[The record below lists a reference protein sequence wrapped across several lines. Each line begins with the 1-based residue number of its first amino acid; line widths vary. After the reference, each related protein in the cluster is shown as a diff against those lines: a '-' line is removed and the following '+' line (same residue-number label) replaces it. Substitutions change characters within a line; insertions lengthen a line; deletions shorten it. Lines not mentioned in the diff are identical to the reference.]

1 MSFRVKPCESI
12 FSTQKCFRNKP
23 SCSHPLFPSLANLY
37 SFESLPFCFSHLQI
51 KTQSPVYQSSHF
63 LQAYTSPAHSFISST
78 VADPSSP
85 PLAGPSFLIVSFLPR
100 VSSIPWVRGFCLH
113 PFCCFPAAGELV
125 TDLFQEWLLMTEIST
140 E

>member
-1 MSFRVKPCESI
+1 MKAYLVHRSALETNLCILTHCPPPLQTCTALKGFLFVSLTFRLRPK
-12 FSTQKCFRNKP
+12 
-23 SCSHPLFPSLANLY
+23 
-37 SFESLPFCFSHLQI
+37 
-51 KTQSPVYQSSHF
+51 SPVYQSSHF

-85 PLAGPSFLIVSFLPR
+85 PLAAPSFLIVSFLPR

-113 PFCCFPAAGELV
+113 LFCCFPAAGELV